1 MRPEDT
7 QMDEVDA
14 AIVYWNAIHNLESVL
29 ESGHRTKE
37 EIIED
42 LELYLDELEEEKEY
56 AKSCVEK

>member
-1 MRPEDT
+1 
-7 QMDEVDA
+7 MDEVDA
-14 AIVYWNAIHNLESVL
+14 SIVYWNAIHNLESVL